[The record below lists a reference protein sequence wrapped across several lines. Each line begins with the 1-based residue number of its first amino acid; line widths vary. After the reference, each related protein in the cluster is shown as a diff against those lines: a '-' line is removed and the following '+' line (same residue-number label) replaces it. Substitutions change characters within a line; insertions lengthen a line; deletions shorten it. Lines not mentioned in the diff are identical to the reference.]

1 MIYLVTY
8 ELDDDG
14 ADDGDLVAA
23 MRSYDAVHVHGGT
36 WLVEADEAA
45 KDVRARLGRATRKRR
60 CRLFAGRLQGDYAYL
75 NLSVEAAD
83 WLDDRDE
90 CDFD

>member
-8 ELDDDG
+8 DLDGGDDE
-14 ADDGDLVAA
+14 ALVAA
-23 MRSYDAVHVHGGT
+23 LQDCDAVRVRDGA
-36 WLVEADEAA
+36 WLVEADVAA
-45 KDVRARLGRATRKRR
+45 KDVRAGLQRAMAKRR
-60 CRLFAGRLQGDYAYL
+60 CRLFVGRLQGEYAYL
-75 NLSVEAAD
+75 DIPVEAAD